1 MTKEFLAKLG
11 ITIDTDEVSDEE
23 GQRLIEKK
31 FSDINSEKTNNKNLV
46 DKYASEIAGLKK
58 ERESHLTDEQK
69 RQEEYDN
76 LLKKVADGQ
85 KQLAL
90 RDKVADLVELGYD
103 KETATKYAS
112 DELEGKPTIQ
122 YQKDFIAKKEAEVR
136 AKVLQ
141 EQKPPKVDNNDNP
154 PTKEDIIKGGYDAMV
169 KLKNEKPETYK
180 EYFGD

>member
-11 ITIDTDEVSDEE
+11 ITIDTAEVSDEE
-23 GQRLIEKK
+23 GQKLIEKK
-31 FSDINSEKTNNKNLV
+31 FSDINTEKTNNKNLV
-46 DKYASEIAGLKK
+46 DKYASEIAGLKQ
-58 ERESHLTDEQK
+58 ERASHLTDEQK

-76 LLKKVADGQ
+76 LKQQVAESQ

-103 KETATKYAS
+103 KETALKYAT

-122 YQKDFIAKKEAEVR
+122 YQKDFVAKKEAEVR

-141 EQKPPKVDNNDNP
+141 EQKPPVVNNDNNP
-154 PTKEDIIKGGYDAMV
+154 PTKEEVIKGGYDAML
-169 KLKNEKPETYK
+169 KLQKEKPETYK